1 MNRFDAYLYQILNG
15 TYLHKQEKVAWIEEM
30 QSHLEDSV
38 QHYRVAGLSDEQA
51 HQRAL
56 ASFGTAKELRQQI
69 IRETFVIS
77 PKWYLIVG
85 VLCFISLGVALFTNT
100 RFDDSVV
107 TIGNPATWEPIPTP
121 QWVVW
126 LHQHFP
132 LNPARWATLGT
143 MSFMMVFTRKQ
154 TDRLAVL
161 ISWIP
166 FSVSL
171 LPSSVSLPL
180 GSDGIRQV
188 IFSALPIIQ
197 PVSIGATCEYGIIF
211 ALGIA
216 LYIWTR
222 NRIISLTPWMISIT
236 LTVAPFLWSLM
247 QETLWEQTRNP
258 IFWGLAPVSWG
269 YLWSAISSVIVYL
282 IGAVL
287 LLFMCKR
294 VESSSIR
301 LRKLI

>member
-1 MNRFDAYLYQILNG
+1 MSRFDAYLRQVLRG
-15 TYLHKQEKVAWIEEM
+15 TYLHKQEKMDWIEEV

-38 QHYRVAGLSDEQA
+38 QHYRVAGLSGEQA

-85 VLCFISLGVALFTNT
+85 VLCFISLGVALSTNM
-100 RFDDSVV
+100 RFNDSVV
-107 TIGNPATWEPIPTP
+107 TIGNPATWEQIPTP
-121 QWVVW
+121 QWVLW

-132 LNPARWATLGT
+132 LNPARWVTLGT
-143 MSFMMVFTRKQ
+143 MSLMMVFTRKQ

-166 FSVSL
+166 FSMSL
-171 LPSSVSLPL
+171 LPSSISLSL
-180 GSDGIRQV
+180 GLDGIRQV
-188 IFSALPIIQ
+188 VFSALPIIQ
-197 PVSIGATCEYGIIF
+197 PVSIGATCAYGITA
-211 ALGIA
+211 ALSIA
-216 LYIWTR
+216 FYIWTR
-222 NRIISLTPWMISIT
+222 NRIISLTPWMMSIT
-236 LTVAPFLWSLM
+236 LTVAPFLWHLM
-247 QETLWEQTRNP
+247 QETLWEQTRNQ
-258 IFWGLAPVSWG
+258 IFWGMAPISWG
-269 YLWSAISSVIVYL
+269 YLWSTISSVTIHL
-282 IGAVL
+282 IGAV

-294 VESSSIR
+294 VDFSSIR